1 MPRGHTSR
9 IFHEPC
15 TDDRQR
21 DIFPLPVLRNV
32 EAVQSFVCR
41 AVKKRIH
48 RRQQVTSRVNMAMRS
63 LNSLFFGGDWSNEV
77 VVDDLQSLPL
87 AQRLCIRDLIKK
99 VSAFGSCP
107 TGASSS
113 EALKALR
120 VAGNGYEEPLA
131 GVGAVVDMK
140 LDRLS
145 LPTSSVAG
153 VVLEDAL
160 DGPLQKLVVDF
171 EDWMLQDAGT
181 WSRVCEDAYKIKPY
195 NDPSLNDKHEY
206 ISFLKVMR
214 SSGILGFT
222 NHCRGRVGTFCVSK
236 KSKFIEGREI
246 HRQRLILDCRQVNM
260 AFREPPR
267 CELGSLSALCG
278 LELEEGETMYC
289 GGSDIQDCFYAA
301 QISQDLANFFCLFQ
315 DVHVHEAADIW
326 GDDFPYADYT
336 GMLSPCVTVL
346 PMGFSWSFYIIQ
358 KLHEQSA
365 LRSLGTD
372 RSSLILEGYPAPE
385 LSSQNACAMPY
396 CDNVHSIALSREA
409 CDAGLDQMQQD
420 LSGMGFSL
428 HEEARA
434 SEIFQTLGGLVDGQQ
449 GIVRLTPTRT
459 WNILLAFESLLHGKV
474 HWEDVRRLLG
484 HAVTICVLN
493 RCGMSIFRS
502 LYDMVE
508 ARPNPRKLKPREIRE
523 VKIFVGLI
531 PLLYGDLRKSW
542 CEHVL
547 CTDASPFG
555 YGVCQRDLEV
565 QHVKQ
570 IGQWQDKWRF
580 RHLDPS
586 EWRPRQRSQGPSV
599 LTDWRSV
606 LGELEPQDIEDLYAY
621 NEYFPEVPTD
631 WTDAEHWSTQMM
643 GRWHD
648 TSSHITEK
656 EGHALV
662 LAVRHLSRAS
672 SNRGK
677 KHLVLVDNFSL
688 SMAMC
693 KGRAC
698 SFGLLRTTQK
708 IAALSLACDFSI
720 HTRWISS
727 ERNVADGPS
736 RGVIQPGAL
745 PSCSSET
752 FQQATDDHSVSP
764 QANFGFLNGNHEND
778 ESWIRWFECAGEQKG
793 PSVKEANY
801 ATSRNSTS
809 SSWQEAASDLQEDHC
824 DEGSRAVGSQES
836 LEPLGEEIDIHSSG
850 EPVCRLLSEVR
861 QFLPGG
867 RGTTASARIRRRHF
881 DRLSGPPLPGG
892 QRCSRGREDHRQPGV
907 PTHSA
912 QGKVGKG
919 KKGASRLEERTSTRI
934 TNPYAKTHSVRSEHA
949 DAGQEPAGYG
959 FKSSVGLRHLH
970 APRRVIGP
978 SKKTLCQASE
988 AGGPT
993 VPLVLHHCQR
1003 LRRPTARQSGSL
1015 RQFDSSRQQRKDV
1028 AGRDSQSP
1036 RSAVEGQ
1043 RASDLSFHHGSVP
1056 KGVHEGSK
1064 ATADEWTPSLS
1075 TAPRRS
1081 SRRSLQQAKR
1091 SPRSQTTWKMGHRSE
1106 CETLHQS
1113 GKSSA
1118 VAEPIAQRSFG
1129 VLSMVSPQHGESS
1142 AGPVA
1147 SQELLRSERN
1157 VFDEASLP
1165 RVFGLEIFAGTARIC
1180 TCFNDL
1186 DMPMY
1191 PIDICLFSD
1200 HNVLDK
1206 AVEHR
1211 IFNWIRSG
1219 RIGFIW
1225 CGMPCTSFSRAR
1237 KWDGLGPGPIRSPD
1251 FLWGLPDLNGSDRR
1265 KVLTGNNLLLF
1276 TLRLLRLCERCH
1288 VPYALENPMSSM
1300 AWDIDKMQYFIS
1312 SFSPQ
1317 IVLLDY
1323 CQFGEIWKKP
1333 TKLLTHG
1340 WDSSPLHVRC
1350 QGVHGRCSKTSR
1362 PHVPLRGRDYSG
1374 LFMTLRAQP
1383 YPWAMAQAVADQMKS
1398 LWPKT

>member
-1 MPRGHTSR
+1 MPRGPTSR

-21 DIFPLPVLRNV
+21 DIFPLPVLENV

-48 RRQQVTSRVNMAMRS
+48 RRQQITSRVNMAIRS

-77 VVDDLQSLPL
+77 VVGGLQSLPL

-140 LDRLS
+140 LDCLS

-160 DGPLQKLVVDF
+160 EGPLKKLVVEF

-181 WSRVCEDAYKIKPY
+181 WSRVSDDAYKIKPY
-195 NDPSLNDKHEY
+195 NDPSLNNKHDY
-206 ISFLKVMR
+206 IAFLKLRR

-222 NHCRGRVGTFCVSK
+222 KHCRGRVGTFCVSK
-236 KSKFIEGREI
+236 KSKFVDGREI

-326 GDDFPYADYT
+326 GDDFPYSGHT
-336 GMLSPCVTVL
+336 GWLSPCVTVL

-372 RSSLILEGYPAPE
+372 RASLVLEGYPAPE
-385 LSSQNACAMPY
+385 LSSQNACAMPT

-409 CDAGLDQMQQD
+409 CDTGLDRMQQD
-420 LSGMGFSL
+420 LSGMGFSM

-434 SEIFQTLGGLVDGQQ
+434 SEIFQTLGGLIDGHQ

-502 LYDMVE
+502 LYDLVE
-508 ARPNPRKLKPREIRE
+508 ARPEPRKLRPRETRE

-542 CEHVL
+542 CEHIL

-555 YGVCQRDLEV
+555 YGVCQRDLDI
-565 QHVKQ
+565 QHVKE
-570 IGQWQDKWRF
+570 IGRWQDKWRF

-586 EWRPRQRSQGPSV
+586 EWRPRQRSQGPNV
-599 LTDWRSV
+599 LSDWRSV

-621 NEYFPEVPTD
+621 NEYFPEVPTE
-631 WTDAEHWSTQMM
+631 WTEAKHWSTQMM
-643 GRWHD
+643 GRWQN

-672 SNRGK
+672 ANRGK
-677 KHLVLVDNFSL
+677 KHLVLVDSFSL
-688 SMAMC
+688 SMAMG

-745 PSCSSET
+745 PSGSSEA
-752 FQQATDDHSVSP
+752 FKQATDDCSISP
-764 QANFGFLNGNHEND
+764 KAHFESFEGNHESD
-778 ESWIRWFECAGEQKG
+778 EGWSGWFEFAGESQSS
-793 PSVKEANY
+793 SVKEANL
-801 ATSRNSTS
+801 ATSWGSTPS
-809 SSWQEAASDLQEDHC
+809 AFQEASSDLQEDHC
-824 DEGSRAVGSQES
+824 DERSRAVGSQES
-836 LEPLGEEIDIHSSG
+836 LESFGEEIDFNSSG
-850 EPVCRLLSEVR
+850 KPVCRLLSEIR

-867 RGTTASARIRRRHF
+867 RGTTASARIRRRHS
-881 DRLSGPPLPGG
+881 DRFSGPPLSGR
-892 QRCSRGREDHRQPGV
+892 QRCPRGRKDHRQPEV
-907 PTHSA
+907 PAYPA
-912 QGKVGKG
+912 QGEAGKG
-919 KKGASRLEERTSTRI
+919 KKGASRMEKGASTGIKNSNAQAHR
-934 TNPYAKTHSVRSEHA
+934 VCFEHA
-949 DAGQEPAGYG
+949 DAGKASTGNGYE
-959 FKSSVGLRHLH
+959 SSVGLRHIH

-993 VPLVLHHCQR
+993 LPLVLHHCER
-1003 LRRPTARQSGSL
+1003 LRRPATRQSGSL
-1015 RQFDSSRQQRKDV
+1015 RQFDPSGQQREDV
-1028 AGRDSQSP
+1028 AWRDSQP
-1036 RSAVEGQ
+1036 PCSAVEGQ
-1043 RASDLSFHHGSVP
+1043 RGTDLPFHHGSVS
-1056 KGVHEGSK
+1056 KGVHKSSK
-1064 ATADEWTPSLS
+1064 APADEWTPPLS

-1081 SRRSLQQAKR
+1081 SRRPLQQVER
-1091 SPRSQTTWKMGHRSE
+1091 SPRCKTTRQMGNRSE
-1106 CETLHQS
+1106 RKTLHQS
-1113 GKSSA
+1113 GQSSA
-1118 VAEPIAQRSFG
+1118 VAEPVAQRSFG

-1142 AGPVA
+1142 QG
-1147 SQELLRSERN
+1147 Q
-1157 VFDEASLP
+1157 LP
-1165 RVFGLEIFAGTARIC
+1165 IKNF
-1180 TCFNDL
+1180 
-1186 DMPMY
+1186 
-1191 PIDICLFSD
+1191 
-1200 HNVLDK
+1200 
-1206 AVEHR
+1206 
-1211 IFNWIRSG
+1211 
-1219 RIGFIW
+1219 
-1225 CGMPCTSFSRAR
+1225 
-1237 KWDGLGPGPIRSPD
+1237 
-1251 FLWGLPDLNGSDRR
+1251 
-1265 KVLTGNNLLLF
+1265 
-1276 TLRLLRLCERCH
+1276 
-1288 VPYALENPMSSM
+1288 
-1300 AWDIDKMQYFIS
+1300 
-1312 SFSPQ
+1312 
-1317 IVLLDY
+1317 
-1323 CQFGEIWKKP
+1323 
-1333 TKLLTHG
+1333 
-1340 WDSSPLHVRC
+1340 
-1350 QGVHGRCSKTSR
+1350 
-1362 PHVPLRGRDYSG
+1362 
-1374 LFMTLRAQP
+1374 
-1383 YPWAMAQAVADQMKS
+1383 
-1398 LWPKT
+1398 